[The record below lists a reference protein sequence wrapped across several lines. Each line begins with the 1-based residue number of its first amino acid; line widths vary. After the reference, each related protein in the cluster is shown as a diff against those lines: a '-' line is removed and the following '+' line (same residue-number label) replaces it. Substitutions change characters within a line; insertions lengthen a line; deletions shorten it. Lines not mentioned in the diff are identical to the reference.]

1 MSAETFAEDRVKL
14 RDVLE
19 NDYYLIHELVE
30 INEWKKR
37 SRIHGR
43 IVVDSPA
50 TLVYTIH
57 YIALEKELEYA
68 LQRGDYA
75 WIKERIRDQS
85 EDPYM
90 PEEFKPQAK
99 LILEKFIK
107 ILKEESLQSA
117 SLPQALRPKA
127 QDNQS
132 HVCASD
138 RAQMLHT
145 DSSAIKACM
154 ESLSSSF
161 KGGHFSLPQ
170 IIIEVG
176 GMCLNFISSFSI

>member
-1 MSAETFAEDRVKL
+1 VDEQLTAGYVRGEIMLEGIESRIEKARRTLESLNYHLDVSAQDLVDYMSAETFAEDRVKL

-19 NDYYLIHELVE
+19 NEYYLIHELVE
-30 INEWKKR
+30 VNEWKKR

-107 ILKEESLQSA
+107 ILKEESLDPH
-117 SLPQALRPKA
+117 L
-127 QDNQS
+127 
-132 HVCASD
+132 
-138 RAQMLHT
+138 
-145 DSSAIKACM
+145 
-154 ESLSSSF
+154 
-161 KGGHFSLPQ
+161 
-170 IIIEVG
+170 
-176 GMCLNFISSFSI
+176 CLKL

>member
-1 MSAETFAEDRVKL
+1 VDEQLTAGYVRGEIMLEEIESKIEKARRNLESLNYHLDVSAQDLMEYMSTETFTEDRVKL

-19 NDYYLIHELVE
+19 NEYYLIHELVE

-43 IVVDSPA
+43 IIVDSPI

-75 WIKERIRDQS
+75 WVKERIRDQS

-107 ILKEESLQSA
+107 ILKSLDPH
-117 SLPQALRPKA
+117 L
-127 QDNQS
+127 
-132 HVCASD
+132 
-138 RAQMLHT
+138 
-145 DSSAIKACM
+145 
-154 ESLSSSF
+154 
-161 KGGHFSLPQ
+161 
-170 IIIEVG
+170 
-176 GMCLNFISSFSI
+176 CLKL

>member
-1 MSAETFAEDRVKL
+1 MDEQLTAGYVRGEVMLEGIESRIEKARRTLESLNYHLDVSAQDLVDYMSAETFTEDRVKL

-19 NDYYLIHELVE
+19 NEYYLIHELVE

-37 SRIHGR
+37 GFRIHGR
-43 IVVDSPA
+43 IVVDSPI

-75 WIKERIRDQS
+75 WVKERIRDQS

-107 ILKEESLQSA
+107 ILKEESFD
-117 SLPQALRPKA
+117 PHP
-127 QDNQS
+127 
-132 HVCASD
+132 
-138 RAQMLHT
+138 
-145 DSSAIKACM
+145 
-154 ESLSSSF
+154 
-161 KGGHFSLPQ
+161 
-170 IIIEVG
+170 
-176 GMCLNFISSFSI
+176 CLKL